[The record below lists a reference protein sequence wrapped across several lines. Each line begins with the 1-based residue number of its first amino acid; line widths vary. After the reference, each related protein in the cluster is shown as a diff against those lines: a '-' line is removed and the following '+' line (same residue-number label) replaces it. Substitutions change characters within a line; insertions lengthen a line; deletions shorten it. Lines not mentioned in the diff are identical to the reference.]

1 MQGLLKKFEYAE
13 VIFGCEDIVDNNVAA
28 IMAVEGKMVELITKN
43 KSANLMARL
52 MKEDKL
58 KLYVSR
64 DCKWQVLS
72 GKKWKLFSST
82 FWQIKS
88 STFLYSTR
96 GIIRGIFLLKWQFF
110 VW

>member
-1 MQGLLKKFEYAE
+1 MQALLEKFEYAE

-64 DCKWQVLS
+64 DPF
-72 GKKWKLFSST
+72 LF
-82 FWQIKS
+82 IARINE
-88 STFLYSTR
+88 FLECIMIS
-96 GIIRGIFLLKWQFF
+96 
-110 VW
+110 VPSC

>member
-1 MQGLLKKFEYAE
+1 MQALLEKFEYAE

-64 DCKWQVLS
+64 DSKLHEKVFVLKAKD
-72 GKKWKLFSST
+72 GFEEGYR
-82 FWQIKS
+82 I
-88 STFLYSTR
+88 STR
-96 GIIRGIFLLKWQFF
+96 GYLLWVYMEVVFMG
-110 VW
+110 